1 MVAAGGAQTLINLF
15 LICGIAVAV
24 VQIAG
29 DMLAAAFYPGYSY
42 VNQTVSELSA
52 IGAPTRSFLGV
63 VGLLYHA
70 LVVAFAIG
78 VWKAKGRTRAMRITA
93 VLLAVFVL
101 NGLVWS
107 FFPMQ
112 QRGSGIVATDI
123 GHIVMAA
130 LQVLT
135 MLLYIAF
142 GSGADGRGFRV
153 FSILMIAAILIGGGV
168 TATQTARIAE
178 GLPTPWIGLIERVSF
193 YGPSLWM
200 LALAVV
206 LLRRRG
212 DRFTGE

>member
-1 MVAAGGAQTLINLF
+1 MVAEGGAQGLIHFF

-24 VQIAG
+24 VQITG
-29 DMLAAAFYPGYSY
+29 DMLAALLYPGYSY

-52 IGAPTRSFLGV
+52 IGAPTRSFLV
-63 VGLLYHA
+63 FVGLFYHA
-70 LVVAFAIG
+70 LVMAFAVG
-78 VWKAKGRTRAMRITA
+78 VWTADRRT
-93 VLLAVFVL
+93 LAVFVL

-130 LQVLT
+130 LQVVT
-135 MLLYIAF
+135 MLLFIGF
-142 GSGADGRGFRV
+142 GSGADGRGFRI

-206 LLRRRG
+206 LLRRRR
-212 DRFTGE
+212 DRSTGE